1 MTKLTRALC
10 SFVMEKLSGHG
21 DPGTP
26 SVTSVWDLIWE
37 GSLFTHLLE
46 LACSIYRSPWFLS
59 IWILR
64 FPPPVNFL
72 YTPAGAA
79 LPAAREALL
88 QTWSE
93 DSQGIEQKMTYWHT
107 RHVRVPSA
115 GSVLKNQAMSSVAL
129 TFWEPKP
136 SSVSLRMTGGGW
148 LELVPATVS
157 RLTGAD
163 DLVLDTL
170 CHAGHRGS

>member
-10 SFVMEKLSGHG
+10 SFVMEKLSGCG

-26 SVTSVWDLIWE
+26 SVTLVRDLIWE
-37 GSLFTHLLE
+37 GSLFTHPLE
-46 LACSIYRSPWFLS
+46 LICSIYRSPWFLS

-64 FPPPVNFL
+64 FPPPVNYL
-72 YTPAGAA
+72 YMPAGAA
-79 LPAAREALL
+79 LPAAHAMLL

-93 DSQGIEQKMTYWHT
+93 DSQGIEQKMTYRHTWHV
-107 RHVRVPSA
+107 HVPSA
-115 GSVLKNQAMSSVAL
+115 GSVSKNQAMSLVAL

-136 SSVSLRMTGGGW
+136 LSVSLRMTRGGW
-148 LELVPATVS
+148 SELVPATVS

-170 CHAGHRGS
+170 CRAGHRGS